1 MKQGIES
8 LPFEVQQENMVPSG
22 GINGY
27 TKAADMLADFGRHGD
42 IYVIHAAEGEN
53 VIPMKVLDA
62 NPRMKKM
69 IYKQMEDMGLDPKQY
84 IVGNELNSVN
94 PVTGIREFGWF
105 SKIFKSVKKFIKKA
119 APIVLPIAAPFL
131 FPMMPLAL
139 AAGLGSFAGN
149 LIGGSS
155 IKSSFKKALFSAA
168 LAGVGNIAFG
178 NMASGASNPFG
189 SNFGQGFGSGSFFG
203 SSINPT
209 AGLGNFSFS
218 DAFTPS
224 FSSGYAGA
232 ANAYRNATG
241 MNNTG
246 TLGGTGPSTTNT
258 GGLKPTANQNP
269 NLKTGYLDASGVDPV
284 NASVTGDYGNLPPPP
299 GGEPNLFEKYVYNP
313 NVNTGVDQAAE
324 GALLPQRQ
332 GEGYL
337 ESIFS
342 PNRSSIDPFSA
353 DNIAKAGQDVKNYTD
368 AITKYG
374 AETGASPELLQSMTD
389 NAIKSTMENAA
400 IQPSTF
406 TEYLP
411 AAVGTTVLGGGAAY
425 AAGAFDAPKPG
436 PDNDGDGFPDYWETG
451 QDLWQRDPNK
461 YGFGTDNFYGNNPY
475 YQDPGFMPTVPSMM
489 VAGGGHI
496 NGAGTATSDS
506 IPAMLSDGE
515 FVMNAKAVRGAGGG
529 NREDGA
535 RRMYAMMRSFENRA
549 A

>member
-1 MKQGIES
+1 MRQGIES
-8 LPFEVQQENMVPSG
+8 LPFEVQQEKMVPSG

-42 IYVIHAAEGEN
+42 VYVIHAAEGEN

-69 IYKQMEDMGLDPKQY
+69 IYKQMEDMGLEPEQY

-105 SKIFKSVKKFIKKA
+105 SKIFRSVKKFIKKA

-131 FPMMPLAL
+131 FPLMPVAL

-149 LIGGSS
+149 LIGGSD

-168 LAGVGNIAFG
+168 LAGVGNVAFG

-189 SNFGQGFGSGSFFG
+189 SNFGQGFGSGTFFG
-203 SSINPT
+203 SSMNPT

-224 FSSGYAGA
+224 FSGNF
-232 ANAYRNATG
+232 ANTASAYRTNTG
-241 MNNTG
+241 MANPQ
-246 TLGGTGPSTTNT
+246 LGGTGAQGGSTQIQPNNAPGSQGNTVSMADIGNDAAALSGDVSTNMN
-258 GGLKPTANQNP
+258 PYNQ
-269 NLKTGYLDASGVDPV
+269 LGK
-284 NASVTGDYGNLPPPP
+284 PP
-299 GGEPNLFEKYVYNP
+299 GSQPNLFEKYVYNNAP
-313 NVNTGVDQAAE
+313 NTGVNQAPDSFIPVRE
-324 GALLPQRQ
+324 

-342 PNRSSIDPFSA
+342 PNRSSIDPFSPDNLA
-353 DNIAKAGQDVKNYTD
+353 KISQDSGAITANIAKLSDAGVSPDLIKN
-368 AITKYG
+368 
-374 AETGASPELLQSMTD
+374 MTD
-389 NAIKSTMENAA
+389 SATKSIYAKGLTPA
-400 IQPSTF
+400 STF
-406 TEYLP
+406 KEYLP
-411 AAVGTTVLGGGAAY
+411 AAVGATTLAGGAGY

-436 PDNDGDGFPDYWETG
+436 PDENGDGMPDYYITG
-451 QDLWQRDPNK
+451 QDLWNQDPNK

-475 YQDPGFMPTVPSMM
+475 YQSPNYMPVT

-496 NGAGTATSDS
+496 AGAGTSTSDS

-535 RRMYAMMRSFENRA
+535 RRMYAMMRKFENGA
-549 A
+549 V

>member
-1 MKQGIES
+1 MRQGIES
-8 LPFEVQQENMVPSG
+8 LPFEVQQEKMVPSG

-42 IYVIHAAEGEN
+42 VYVIHAAEGEN

-69 IYKQMEDMGLDPKQY
+69 IYKQMEDMGLEPEQY

-94 PVTGIREFGWF
+94 PITGIREFGFF
-105 SKIFKSVKKFIKKA
+105 SRIFRSVKKFVKKA
-119 APIVLPIAAPFL
+119 APIILPIAAPFL
-131 FPMMPLAL
+131 FPMMPVAL

-149 LIGGSS
+149 LIGGSD

-168 LAGVGNIAFG
+168 LAGDVNVAFG

-189 SNFGQGFGSGSFFG
+189 SNFGQGFGSGTFFG
-203 SSINPT
+203 STVNPT

-224 FSSGYAGA
+224 FSSNFAGA
-232 ANAYRNATG
+232 SNAYRNRTMSDPNAA
-241 MNNTG
+241 
-246 TLGGTGPSTTNT
+246 LGGTAAQAD
-258 GGLKPTANQNP
+258 PTQIQPTDSSANVYGDVT
-269 NLKTGYLDASGVDPV
+269 KM
-284 NASVTGDYGNLPPPP
+284 NAIDPP
-299 GGEPNLFEKYVYNP
+299 GDQPLMQLGKTDQPNMFEKYVYNP
-313 NVNTGVDQAAE
+313 APNTGVNQAPDSFIPVRE
-324 GALLPQRQ
+324 

-342 PNRSSIDPFSA
+342 PNRSSIDPFSPDNLTKIGQDA
-353 DNIAKAGQDVKNYTD
+353 SSVSQNIAKLSDAGVSPDLIKN
-368 AITKYG
+368 
-374 AETGASPELLQSMTD
+374 MTD
-389 NAIKSTMENAA
+389 SATQNIYAKGLTPA
-400 IQPSTF
+400 STF
-406 TEYLP
+406 KEYLP
-411 AAVGTTVLGGGAAY
+411 AAVGATTLAGGAAY

-436 PDNDGDGFPDYWETG
+436 PDENGDGMPDYYITG
-451 QDLWQRDPNK
+451 KDLWNQDPNK

-475 YQDPGFMPTVPSMM
+475 YQSPNYMPVT

-496 NGAGTATSDS
+496 AGAGTSTSDS

-535 RRMYAMMRSFENRA
+535 RRMYAMMRKFENGA

>member
-1 MKQGIES
+1 MRQGIES
-8 LPFEVQQENMVPSG
+8 LPFEVQQEKMVPLG

-42 IYVIHAAEGEN
+42 VYVIHAAEGEN

-69 IYKQMEDMGLDPKQY
+69 IYKQMEEMGLEPEQY

-94 PVTGIREFGWF
+94 PITGIREFGWF
-105 SKIFKSVKKFIKKA
+105 SKIFKSVKKFVKKA
-119 APIVLPIAAPFL
+119 APIILPIAAPFL
-131 FPMMPLAL
+131 FPLMPVAL

-155 IKSSFKKALFSAA
+155 IKNSFKKALFSAA
-168 LAGVGNIAFG
+168 LAGVGNVAFG

-189 SNFGQGFGSGSFFG
+189 SNFGQGFGSGTFFG
-203 SSINPT
+203 SSMNPT

-224 FSSGYAGA
+224 FSGNF
-232 ANAYRNATG
+232 ANTASAYRTNTG
-241 MNNTG
+241 MATPQ
-246 TLGGTGPSTTNT
+246 LGGTPPQGGPTQIQPNNAPGSQGNTVNMADIGNDAAALSGDVSTNMN
-258 GGLKPTANQNP
+258 PINQLN
-269 NLKTGYLDASGVDPV
+269 K
-284 NASVTGDYGNLPPPP
+284 PP
-299 GGEPNLFEKYVYNP
+299 GSQPNLFEKYVYNNAP
-313 NVNTGVDQAAE
+313 NTGVNVAPD

-342 PNRSSIDPFSA
+342 PNRSSIDPFSPDNLTKIGQDA
-353 DNIAKAGQDVKNYTD
+353 SSVSQNIAKLSDAGV
-368 AITKYG
+368 
-374 AETGASPELLQSMTD
+374 SPDLINNMTD
-389 NAIKSTMENAA
+389 SATQNIYAKGLTPA
-400 IQPSTF
+400 STF
-406 TEYLP
+406 KEYLP
-411 AAVGTTVLGGGAAY
+411 AAVGATTLAGGAAY

-436 PDNDGDGFPDYWETG
+436 PDENGDGMPDYYITG
-451 QDLWQRDPNK
+451 QDLWNQDPNK

-475 YQDPGFMPTVPSMM
+475 YQTPNYMPVT

-496 NGAGTATSDS
+496 AGAGTSTSDS

-529 NREDGA
+529 DREDGA
-535 RRMYAMMRSFENRA
+535 RRMYAMMRKFENGA

>member
-1 MKQGIES
+1 MRQGIES
-8 LPFEVQQENMVPSG
+8 LPFEVQQEKMVPLG

-42 IYVIHAAEGEN
+42 VYVIHAAEGEN

-69 IYKQMEDMGLDPKQY
+69 IYKQMEDMGLEPEQY

-94 PVTGIREFGWF
+94 PITGIREFGWF
-105 SKIFKSVKKFIKKA
+105 SKIFKSVKKFVKKA
-119 APIVLPIAAPFL
+119 APIILPIAAPFL
-131 FPMMPLAL
+131 FPMMPVAL

-149 LIGGSS
+149 LIGGSD

-168 LAGVGNIAFG
+168 LAGVGNVAFG
-178 NMASGASNPFG
+178 NLSSGASNPFG

-203 SSINPT
+203 SSMNPT

-224 FSSGYAGA
+224 FSGNF
-232 ANAYRNATG
+232 ANTASAYRTNTG
-241 MNNTG
+241 MANPQ
-246 TLGGTGPSTTNT
+246 LGGTGAQGGSTQIQPNNAAGSQGNTVSMADIGNDAAALSGDVSTNMN
-258 GGLKPTANQNP
+258 PINQ
-269 NLKTGYLDASGVDPV
+269 LGK
-284 NASVTGDYGNLPPPP
+284 PP
-299 GGEPNLFEKYVYNP
+299 GSQPNLFEKYVYNNAP
-313 NVNTGVDQAAE
+313 NTGVNQAPDSFIPVRE
-324 GALLPQRQ
+324 

-342 PNRSSIDPFSA
+342 PNRSSINPMSA
-353 DNIAKAGQDVKNYTD
+353 ENIAKSGQNVKDYTD
-368 AITKYG
+368 AIAKYG
-374 AETGASPELLQSMTD
+374 AETGASPELLQNMTD
-389 NAIKSTMENAA
+389 SAIASGAQDLLTK
-400 IQPSTF
+400 PSTF

-411 AAVGTTVLGGGAAY
+411 AAVGATTLAGGVGY
-425 AAGAFDAPKPG
+425 AAGALDAPKPG
-436 PDNDGDGFPDYWETG
+436 PDENGDGMPDYYITG
-451 QDLWQRDPNK
+451 QDLWNQDPNK

-475 YQDPGFMPTVPSMM
+475 YQAPNYMPVT

-496 NGAGTATSDS
+496 AGAGTSTSDS

-515 FVMNAKAVRGAGGG
+515 FVMNAKAVRGAGDG

-535 RRMYAMMRSFENRA
+535 RRMYAMMRKFENGA

>member
-1 MKQGIES
+1 MRQGIES
-8 LPFEVQQENMVPSG
+8 LPFEVQQEKMVPLG

-42 IYVIHAAEGEN
+42 VYVIHAAEGEN

-69 IYKQMEDMGLDPKQY
+69 IYKQMEDMGLEPEQY

-105 SKIFKSVKKFIKKA
+105 SKIFRSVKKFIKKA

-131 FPMMPLAL
+131 FPLMPVAL

-149 LIGGSS
+149 LIGGSDL
-155 IKSSFKKALFSAA
+155 KSSFKKALF
-168 LAGVGNIAFG
+168 
-178 NMASGASNPFG
+178 
-189 SNFGQGFGSGSFFG
+189 GSGTFFG
-203 SSINPT
+203 SSMNPT

-224 FSSGYAGA
+224 FSGNF
-232 ANAYRNATG
+232 ANTASAYRTNTG
-241 MNNTG
+241 MANPQ
-246 TLGGTGPSTTNT
+246 LGGTGAQGGSTQIQPNNAPGSQGNTVSMADIGNDAAALSGDVSTNMN
-258 GGLKPTANQNP
+258 PINQ
-269 NLKTGYLDASGVDPV
+269 LGK
-284 NASVTGDYGNLPPPP
+284 PP
-299 GGEPNLFEKYVYNP
+299 GSQPNLFEKYVYNNAP
-313 NVNTGVDQAAE
+313 NTGVNQAPDSFIPVRE
-324 GALLPQRQ
+324 

-342 PNRSSIDPFSA
+342 PNRSSIDPFSPDNLA
-353 DNIAKAGQDVKNYTD
+353 KISQDSGAITANIAKLSDAGVSPDLIKN
-368 AITKYG
+368 
-374 AETGASPELLQSMTD
+374 MTD
-389 NAIKSTMENAA
+389 SATKSIYAKGLTPA
-400 IQPSTF
+400 STF
-406 TEYLP
+406 KEYLP
-411 AAVGTTVLGGGAAY
+411 AAVGATTLAGGAGY

-436 PDNDGDGFPDYWETG
+436 PDENGDGMPDYYITG
-451 QDLWQRDPNK
+451 QDLWNQDPNK

-475 YQDPGFMPTVPSMM
+475 YQSPNYMPVT

-496 NGAGTATSDS
+496 AGAGTSTSDS

-515 FVMNAKAVRGAGGG
+515 FVMNAKAVRGAGDG

-535 RRMYAMMRSFENRA
+535 RRMYAMMRKFENGA
-549 A
+549 V

>member
-69 IYKQMEDMGLDPKQY
+69 IYKQMEDMGLDPEQY

-105 SKIFKSVKKFIKKA
+105 SRIFKSVKKFIKKA

-131 FPMMPLAL
+131 FPMMPVAL

-149 LIGGSS
+149 LIGGSDL
-155 IKSSFKKALFSAA
+155 KSSFKKALFSAA
-168 LAGVGNIAFG
+168 LAGVGNVAFG
-178 NMASGASNPFG
+178 NMSSGASNPFG

-203 SSINPT
+203 SSMNPT

-232 ANAYRNATG
+232 ARNY
-241 MNNTG
+241 MNQPGLRTPNPVNPTANT
-246 TLGGTGPSTTNT
+246 
-258 GGLKPTANQNP
+258 GLKPTAEQNVASI
-269 NLKTGYLDASGVDPV
+269 DATTSDFYSDAAKM
-284 NASVTGDYGNLPPPP
+284 NAIDPP
-299 GGEPNLFEKYVYNP
+299 GSVIQGKPPGSDPNLFEKYVYNP

-374 AETGASPELLQSMTD
+374 AETGASPELIKSMTD

>member
-1 MKQGIES
+1 MRQGIES
-8 LPFEVQQENMVPSG
+8 LPFEVQQEKMVPLG

-42 IYVIHAAEGEN
+42 VYVIHAAEGEN

-69 IYKQMEDMGLDPKQY
+69 IYKQMEDMGLEPEQY

-105 SKIFKSVKKFIKKA
+105 SKIFRSVKKFVKKA
-119 APIVLPIAAPFL
+119 APIILPIAAPFL
-131 FPMMPLAL
+131 LPMMPVAL

-149 LIGGSS
+149 LIGGSD

-168 LAGVGNIAFG
+168 LAGVGNVAFG
-178 NMASGASNPFG
+178 NLSSGASNPFG

-203 SSINPT
+203 SSMNPT

-224 FSSGYAGA
+224 FSGNF
-232 ANAYRNATG
+232 ANTASAYRTNTG
-241 MNNTG
+241 MANPQ
-246 TLGGTGPSTTNT
+246 LGGTGAQGGSTQIQPNNAAGSQGNTVSMADIGNDAAALSGDVSTNMN
-258 GGLKPTANQNP
+258 PINQ
-269 NLKTGYLDASGVDPV
+269 LGK
-284 NASVTGDYGNLPPPP
+284 PP
-299 GGEPNLFEKYVYNP
+299 GSQPNLFEKYVYNNAP
-313 NVNTGVDQAAE
+313 NTGVNQAPDSFIPVRE
-324 GALLPQRQ
+324 

-342 PNRSSIDPFSA
+342 PNRSSI
-353 DNIAKAGQDVKNYTD
+353 K
-368 AITKYG
+368 
-374 AETGASPELLQSMTD
+374 
-389 NAIKSTMENAA
+389 
-400 IQPSTF
+400 PSTF

-411 AAVGTTVLGGGAAY
+411 AAVGATTLAGGVGY

-436 PDNDGDGFPDYWETG
+436 PDENGDGMPDYYITG
-451 QDLWQRDPNK
+451 QDLWNQDPNK

-475 YQDPGFMPTVPSMM
+475 YQAPNYMPVT

-496 NGAGTATSDS
+496 AGAGTSTSDS

-515 FVMNAKAVRGAGGG
+515 FVMNAKAVRGAGDG

-535 RRMYAMMRSFENRA
+535 RRMYAMMRKFENGA

>member
-1 MKQGIES
+1 MRQGIES
-8 LPFEVQQENMVPSG
+8 LPFEVQQEKMVPLG

-42 IYVIHAAEGEN
+42 VYVIHAAEGEN

-69 IYKQMEDMGLDPKQY
+69 IYKQMEDMGLEPEQY

-105 SKIFKSVKKFIKKA
+105 SKIFRSVKKFIKKA

-131 FPMMPLAL
+131 FPLMPVAL

-149 LIGGSS
+149 LIGGSD

-168 LAGVGNIAFG
+168 LAGVGNVAFG
-178 NMASGASNPFG
+178 NLSSGASNPFG

-203 SSINPT
+203 SSMNPT

-224 FSSGYAGA
+224 FSGNF
-232 ANAYRNATG
+232 ANTASAYRTNTG
-241 MNNTG
+241 MANPQ
-246 TLGGTGPSTTNT
+246 LGGTGAQGGSTQIQPNNAAGSQGNTVSMADIGNDAAALSGDVSTNMN
-258 GGLKPTANQNP
+258 PINQ
-269 NLKTGYLDASGVDPV
+269 LGK
-284 NASVTGDYGNLPPPP
+284 PP
-299 GGEPNLFEKYVYNP
+299 GSQPNLFEKYVYNNAP
-313 NVNTGVDQAAE
+313 NTGVNQAPDSFIPVRE
-324 GALLPQRQ
+324 

-342 PNRSSIDPFSA
+342 PNRSSIDPFSPDNLA
-353 DNIAKAGQDVKNYTD
+353 KISQDSGAITANIAKLSDAGVSPDLIKN
-368 AITKYG
+368 
-374 AETGASPELLQSMTD
+374 MTD
-389 NAIKSTMENAA
+389 SATKSIYAKGLTPA
-400 IQPSTF
+400 STF
-406 TEYLP
+406 KEYLP
-411 AAVGTTVLGGGAAY
+411 AAVGATTLAGGVGY

-436 PDNDGDGFPDYWETG
+436 PDENGDGMPDYYITG
-451 QDLWQRDPNK
+451 QDLWNQDPNK

-475 YQDPGFMPTVPSMM
+475 YQSPDYMPVT

-496 NGAGTATSDS
+496 AGAGTSTSDS

-535 RRMYAMMRSFENRA
+535 RRMYAMMRKFENGA

>member
-232 ANAYRNATG
+232 ANAYRNRTMTDPNAV
-241 MNNTG
+241 
-246 TLGGTGPSTTNT
+246 LGGTPPANKGGHQLQPTDPS
-258 GGLKPTANQNP
+258 ANVYGDVTKMNAIDP
-269 NLKTGYLDASGVDPV
+269 PAGPV
-284 NASVTGDYGNLPPPP
+284 NQLGKTDS
-299 GGEPNLFEKYVYNP
+299 PNLFEKYVYNP
-313 NVNTGVDQAAE
+313 AQNTGQNIAPD

-342 PNRSSIDPFSA
+342 PNRSSINPMSA
-353 DNIAKAGQDVKNYTD
+353 ENIAKSSQNVNNYKE
-368 AITKYG
+368 AIAKYG
-374 AETGASPELLQSMTD
+374 AETGASPELLQNMT
-389 NAIKSTMENAA
+389 ENAVA
-400 IQPSTF
+400 KGAEGLLTTPSTYTKF
-406 TEYLP
+406 LP
-411 AAVGTTVLGGGAAY
+411 AAVGATTLAGGAAY

-451 QDLWQRDPNK
+451 QDLWQQDPNK